1 MDQNQLKKAAAEYAV
16 RFVEDGMN
24 LGLGTGSTV
33 TYMVAAL
40 AKRAQ
45 DENMELTC
53 VTTSSRTKRQAEG
66 LGLRVVELNEVD
78 RLDLTIDGADEID
91 ANYQGIKGGGAAH
104 TMEKIGATASDQV
117 IWIVDKSKMV
127 ETLGKFPLPVEVF
140 DYGLTQITE
149 RLAEQGLNP
158 VLRLDE
164 NKEPVRTHFKNLVLD
179 LNVGQIADP
188 HALADQLDHEVGLV
202 EHGRF
207 LDMVNKVIVGTPDGP
222 KLIDHIR

>member
-1 MDQNQLKKAAAEYAV
+1 
-16 RFVEDGMN
+16 MN

-104 TMEKIGATASDQV
+104 TMEKIVATASDQV
-117 IWIVDKSKMV
+117 IWIVDESKMV

-149 RLAEQGLNP
+149 RLAEQ
-158 VLRLDE
+158 V
-164 NKEPVRTHFKNLVLD
+164 
-179 LNVGQIADP
+179 
-188 HALADQLDHEVGLV
+188 
-202 EHGRF
+202 
-207 LDMVNKVIVGTPDGP
+207 
-222 KLIDHIR
+222 